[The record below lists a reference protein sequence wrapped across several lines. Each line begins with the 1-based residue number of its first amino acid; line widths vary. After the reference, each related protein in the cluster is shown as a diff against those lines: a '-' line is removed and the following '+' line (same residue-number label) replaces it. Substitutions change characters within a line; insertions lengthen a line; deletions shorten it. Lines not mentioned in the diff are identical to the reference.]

1 MPTLDLYQIDAF
13 TDRPFAGNPA
23 AVVPLDEWL
32 PDATLQ
38 AIALENNLSETAFI
52 RPRADGDYDLRWFT
66 PTVEVKLCGHAT
78 LASGFVVLTRL
89 DPMRDRVDFHTLSGV
104 LSVEQGDDGFIMR
117 LPADPPKPI
126 EGPPGLVEA
135 LGATPSAV
143 VGGRD
148 CIAVFE
154 TADEVRALKPDLG
167 AVGEM
172 DIYALVATAPGGQPG
187 TADADVDFVSRFF
200 APARG
205 VPEDP
210 VTGSAHCGL
219 TPYWAERLGRNGLK
233 ARQVSARTGELGCR
247 LDGDRVVLAGQA
259 VAVLTGAL
267 SI

>member
-23 AVVPLDEWL
+23 AVVPLSDWL

-52 RPRADGDYDLRWFT
+52 RPRSDGDYDLRWFT

-78 LASGFVVLTRL
+78 LASGWVVLSEL
-89 DPMRDRVDFHTLSGV
+89 EPHRDRVQFHTLSGV
-104 LSVEQGDDGFIMR
+104 LSVERGDAGFVMR

-126 EGPPGLVEA
+126 AAPPGLVEA
-135 LGATPSAV
+135 LGARPEAV

-148 CIAVFE
+148 CIAVFDS
-154 TADEVRALKPDLG
+154 AAAVRALEPDL
-167 AVGEM
+167 AAIAAM
-172 DIYALVATAPGGQPG
+172 DIYALVATAPGGPSG
-187 TADADVDFVSRFF
+187 GLDGDVDFVSRFF

-219 TPYWAERLGRNGLK
+219 TPYWVERLGRNPLR

-247 LDGDRVVLAGQA
+247 LAGDRVVLTGHA

-267 SI
+267 RF